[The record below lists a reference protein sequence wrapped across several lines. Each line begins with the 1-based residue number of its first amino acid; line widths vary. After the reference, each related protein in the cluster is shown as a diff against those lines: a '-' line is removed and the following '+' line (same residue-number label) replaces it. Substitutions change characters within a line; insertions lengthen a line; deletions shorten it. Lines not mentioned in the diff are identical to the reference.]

1 MARPF
6 VTSPRLCEGFLATYL
21 DGRDLYGRCAFVEG
35 KRAEL
40 VLRLPRSLGTV
51 GAELLL
57 RCDETGE
64 EVILPLSW
72 TDREGNLDLY
82 SVLLPASLRVG
93 LWFFVPRIRRGGM
106 TLLGQRTEGDRMIF
120 VAEEEGVCRSF
131 QLLIFRR
138 EHRPPKFL
146 LGGVIY
152 HIFVDRFFC
161 AGEPVLC
168 GDAVYNP
175 DWEEG
180 IPEYPPYPGAH
191 LDNNMFFGG
200 NLDGV
205 TEKLPYIASLGVC
218 CIYLSP
224 IFRAYSNHKYDTGD
238 YTRVDE
244 AFGGDG
250 ALSRLVKA
258 AKSFGIRIVLD
269 GVFNHTGDDSVYFN
283 RRGTYQSEESPYG
296 NWYTFRRRPDDYEC
310 WWNIPILPRLRT
322 DEPSCREFFLGKDGV
337 IAKWTRAGV
346 AGFRLDVADELSD
359 SFIRGIRERLDENG
373 EDTVLWGEVWE
384 DASNKIAYDRRR
396 RYYWGGELDGVMNY
410 PLREGLLAYF
420 RRGDTAPLRYAL
432 EEVLPAAPK
441 AVADRQMNLLGTHD
455 TLRILT
461 ALGGAE
467 EAGKSN
473 DELAHLR
480 MTEEE
485 RRLALERL
493 KLAYLALATLPGLPC
508 IYYGDEVGMEGYRD
522 PFNRLPFPWH
532 RMDGELLAY
541 YRAVGELRGK
551 ESLYREGELRL
562 HTLTPSR
569 LVFSRT
575 DGSRCAVTVI
585 NRSQSPL
592 PIRLPKGAR
601 VLFGNVGAAGG
612 ALPPMSGAVIRMRAG
627 DVLSFS
633 EQN

>member
-1 MARPF
+1 
-6 VTSPRLCEGFLATYL
+6 
-21 DGRDLYGRCAFVEG
+21 
-35 KRAEL
+35 
-40 VLRLPRSLGTV
+40 
-51 GAELLL
+51 
-57 RCDETGE
+57 
-64 EVILPLSW
+64 
-72 TDREGNLDLY
+72 
-82 SVLLPASLRVG
+82 
-93 LWFFVPRIRRGGM
+93 
-106 TLLGQRTEGDRMIF
+106 
-120 VAEEEGVCRSF
+120 
-131 QLLIFRR
+131 
-138 EHRPPKFL
+138 
-146 LGGVIY
+146 
-152 HIFVDRFFC
+152 
-161 AGEPVLC
+161 
-168 GDAVYNP
+168 
-175 DWEEG
+175 
-180 IPEYPPYPGAH
+180 
-191 LDNNMFFGG
+191 MFFGG

-283 RRGTYQSEESPYG
+283 RRGTYPSLGAYQSEESPYG

-384 DASNKIAYDRRR
+384 DASNKIAYGRRR

-461 ALGGAE
+461 ALGGASE
-467 EAGKSN
+467 EGKSN

-480 MTEEE
+480 MTKEE

-601 VLFGNVGAAGG
+601 VLFGGVGEAGG

-627 DVLSFS
+627 DALSFS